1 MTDAQLD
8 RRRARRA
15 AALAL
20 HPDVGGDAAG
30 FTAALAAIDRRYASP
45 PLLIRRSRL
54 RVVRTLVR
62 RTRIRLPGGRR
73 YTTL

>member
-15 AALAL
+15 AALAF
-20 HPDVGGDAAG
+20 HPDVGGDAAR
-30 FTAALAAIDRRYASP
+30 FTAELAAIDRRHDSP
-45 PLLIRRSRL
+45 PLLVRRSRL

-62 RTRIRLPGGRR
+62 RTRARLPGRR
-73 YTTL
+73 RLITL